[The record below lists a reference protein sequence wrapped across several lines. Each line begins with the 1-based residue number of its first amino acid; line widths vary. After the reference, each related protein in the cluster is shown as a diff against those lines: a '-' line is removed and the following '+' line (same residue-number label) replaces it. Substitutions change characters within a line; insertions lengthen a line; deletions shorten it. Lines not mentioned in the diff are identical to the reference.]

1 MINLLQNMHSE
12 QASGQGPSTSH
23 QRPVGGSFVQ
33 LTDAQTNPLETILQ
47 QLLTNVVASG
57 PGPGNQGPFRALAS
71 IGVDIPIPFLHVLHG
86 NPGDYAWGSGG
97 LDAVVSQLLNNLD
110 NSTGPPPMAKNDI
123 QNLPNVCVTRDQI
136 EKNLQCSVC
145 MDDFKLEEQVKQV
158 PCGHC
163 YHKDCIVP
171 WLELH
176 NSCPICR
183 KIFDPIS
190 EVNDHRSNSTA
201 AATSNSSSNSHASS
215 SNVPGFQYE
224 DLNEYD

>member
-1 MINLLQNMHSE
+1 MMNMF
-12 QASGQGPSTSH
+12 QAIHGLPGNEQGPSTSQ
-23 QRPVGGSFVQ
+23 QRPMGGSFVQ
-33 LTDAQTNPLETILQ
+33 VTDQNNPLETILQ
-47 QLLTNVVASG
+47 QLLTNVVTSAPGSGG
-57 PGPGNQGPFRALAS
+57 PGQGPFRALAS
-71 IGVDIPIPFLHVLHG
+71 IGVDIPIPFLQVLHG

-110 NSTGPPPMAKNDI
+110 SSSGPPPMSKSDI

-183 KIFDPIS
+183 KIFDPIG
-190 EVNDHRSNSTA
+190 EVNDHRANSTA
-201 AATSNSSSNSHASS
+201 TSTSTSSSNSHASS
-215 SNVPGFQYE
+215 SNVTGYE
-224 DLNEYD
+224 DLEEYD